1 MFAVLII
8 IAIVAVVAMWFVGI
22 YNGFVKSKNNCEEG
36 YSTMDVYLKKRYDLV
51 PNLVETVKGY
61 AKHESETFEK
71 VVKAR
76 SMVGSATTVEERA
89 EAENQLTGT
98 LKSLFAV
105 AEAYP
110 ELQAN
115 QNFMDLQ
122 NQLQTLEGEIA
133 ESRKYYNATVKTYN
147 NKVEMFPSNLIATV
161 FHFERKPMFEVN
173 SAEERQ
179 NVKVQF

>member
-1 MFAVLII
+1 
-8 IAIVAVVAMWFVGI
+8 
-22 YNGFVKSKNNCEEG
+22 
-36 YSTMDVYLKKRYDLV
+36 MDVYLKKRYDLV

-71 VVKAR
+71 IVKAR
-76 SMVGSATTVEERA
+76 SMIGSASTVEERA
-89 EAENQLTGT
+89 EGENQLTGA

-122 NQLQTLEGEIA
+122 GQLQTLESEIA
-133 ESRKYYNATVKTYN
+133 ESRKYYNATVKSHN
-147 NKVEMFPSNLIATV
+147 NKVEMFPSNLIATI